1 MCICVICCDVLCIMS
16 KYVHICCVFVYVHSM
31 CVSVVVYHICVYVF
45 ACVCV
50 CIFAALLL
58 DVRACLYICCCLV
71 CLHTLCMELLALLS
85 IKYACAHVLLFS
97 CLFTSMHQC
106 MLLLC
111 ICRFVCWLRAS
122 DRPHE
127 HSKGADHTGMGT
139 SGGGHHWDRLKSV
152 CLSPVGGPV
161 CDSWKKSSNHCKWQ
175 SSHRSPLPEL
185 PLGACH
191 QRPPSG

>member
-1 MCICVICCDVLCIMS
+1 MHMCTMLWCVMYHEQVCTYLLCICLCTQHVCVCCGLSYMRLCIR
-16 KYVHICCVFVYVHSM
+16 
-31 CVSVVVYHICVYVF
+31 
-45 ACVCV
+45 VCV

-97 CLFTSMHQC
+97 CLFTSMHRC

-122 DRPHE
+122 DRPHA
-127 HSKGADHTGMGT
+127 HSKGADHTGTGT
-139 SGGGHHWDRLKSV
+139 SGGGHHWDRVSVTCRRPRMWFLKE
-152 CLSPVGGPV
+152 
-161 CDSWKKSSNHCKWQ
+161 K
-175 SSHRSPLPEL
+175 
-185 PLGACH
+185 
-191 QRPPSG
+191 

>member
-1 MCICVICCDVLCIMS
+1 MYI
-16 KYVHICCVFVYVHSM
+16 F
-31 CVSVVVYHICVYVF
+31 VVYLSMYTACVCLLWSIIY
-45 ACVCV
+45 ASMYSRVCV

-71 CLHTLCMELLALLS
+71 CLHTLCMGLLALLS

-97 CLFTSMHQC
+97 CLFTSMHRC

-122 DRPHE
+122 DRPHA
-127 HSKGADHTGMGT
+127 HSKGADHTGTGT

-161 CDSWKKSSNHCKWQ
+161 CDS
-175 SSHRSPLPEL
+175 
-185 PLGACH
+185 
-191 QRPPSG
+191 